1 MRAIRLFIA
10 ASAALALAACSLP
23 GNAGEQS
30 APGAGCSAGASLGQ
44 SEAGLDQI
52 TLCVTSKGKIH
63 SFSVE
68 IAKTAAQQSRGMMFR
83 TSMADDTGMLF
94 PYSAPQFLSFW
105 MKNTYIPLDIIF
117 IRQDGSIENIAE
129 NTVPYS
135 LESVTSTGPAVAV
148 LEIRGGLSSELGIEP
163 GDKIAWAQ

>member
-1 MRAIRLFIA
+1 MREIKVLLA
-10 ASAALALAACSLP
+10 AGAVLALTACSLP
-23 GNAGEQS
+23 GNAGDQPPTN
-30 APGAGCSAGASLGQ
+30 AACNPGSQLGQ

-52 TLCVTSKGKIH
+52 TLCVTSKGKTH

-68 IAKTAAQQSRGMMFR
+68 IAKTPAQQSRGMMFR

-117 IRQDGSIENIAE
+117 IRQDGSIENIAA
-129 NTVPYS
+129 NTEPYS
-135 LESVTSTGPAVAV
+135 LESVTSTGPAIAV
-148 LEIRGGLSSELGIEP
+148 LEIRGGLSAELGIER
-163 GDKIAWAQ
+163 GDKVMWAR